1 VHERWQEVEDC
12 SFPTWSDYC
21 VAMNEAIAVLLAL
34 IMLIER
40 TNASL
45 SALTLLNIISL
56 MI

>member
-1 VHERWQEVEDC
+1 
-12 SFPTWSDYC
+12 
-21 VAMNEAIAVLLAL
+21 MNEAIAVLLAL